1 MTDFIDNTTEI
12 EDRLLNLRIGAA
24 RRNTLPPV
32 TGRCFNCDEPVDAGR
47 FCPGG
52 ECQEDWE
59 RRNKRKAP

>member
-12 EDRLLNLRIGAA
+12 EDRIHQLRIAAA
-24 RRNTLPPV
+24 RHSTLPPV

-52 ECQEDWE
+52 GCQTDWE
-59 RRNKRKAP
+59 RRNRIK